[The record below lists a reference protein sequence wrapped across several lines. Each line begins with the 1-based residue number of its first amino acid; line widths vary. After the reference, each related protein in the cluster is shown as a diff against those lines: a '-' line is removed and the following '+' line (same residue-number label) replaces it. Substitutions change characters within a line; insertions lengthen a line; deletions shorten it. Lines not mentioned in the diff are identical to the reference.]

1 MNPDTGTNATSSSV
15 SPGWVSVRRA
25 VCNPARPPF
34 SLRAASP
41 SNTERRSPVLSQKVT
56 TVCLSNGAQLPP
68 GLVPGGSLGA

>member
-1 MNPDTGTNATSSSV
+1 MNPDTGTNATSFCI

-25 VCNPARPPF
+25 VCNPARHPF

-41 SNTERRSPVLSQKVT
+41 SNTERRSPVLCLNVA

-68 GLVPGGSLGA
+68 GLVPGGPLGA